1 MKYAYITGAAGGL
14 AGACVEELNRRGGW
28 TIFAVDY
35 NMDGLN
41 ALVERTSKD
50 VIPIQIDIS
59 NMASVDAATEE
70 VKKYTDHL
78 DVVVNAAG
86 IHTMAS
92 LVEGDPVSIM
102 ERMININ
109 VLGMI
114 RVNKSVFPLV
124 DACKG
129 RIINFSSECGWEQP
143 QPFNSPYAIT
153 KYAVEAYTIGL
164 RRELAFLDDK
174 VIKIQP
180 GSFKTGMHGQAA
192 AGYHKLLESTEHYA
206 PVLKVL
212 APLMEIA
219 LAHPNDKKYLVET
232 VMEAIYAEHP
242 KQNYKC
248 KNTWYLGL
256 IDPIPGWIMDPAYK
270 VVVGTGY
277 KIMKFFGKA

>member
-14 AGACVEELNRRGGW
+14 AGACVEELVARGGW

-35 NMDGLN
+35 NEEGLKEL
-41 ALVERTSKD
+41 AAKCGD
-50 VIPIQIDIS
+50 CVIPIQVDIS
-59 NMASVDAATEE
+59 SLESVQASADK
-70 VKKYTDHL
+70 VKEYTDHL

-92 LVEGDPVSIM
+92 LVEGNPAPLM

-114 RVNKSVFPLV
+114 RVNQCVFPLV
-124 DACKG
+124 NACKG

-153 KYAVEAYTIGL
+153 KWAVEGYNIGL
-164 RRELAFLDDK
+164 RRELAFLK
-174 VIKIQP
+174 VPVIKIQP
-180 GSFKTGMHGQAA
+180 GSFKTGMHGQAN
-192 AGYHKLLESTEHYA
+192 AGYEKLYQTTELYK
-206 PVLKVL
+206 PVLAVL
-212 APLMEIA
+212 SPLMTVA
-219 LAHPNDKKYLVET
+219 MAHPHDKKYLVDT
-232 VMEAIYAEHP
+232 VMEAIYAKHP

-256 IDPIPGWIMDPAYK
+256 IDPIPGWILDPAYR
-270 VVVGTGY
+270 VVVGGGY
-277 KIMKFFGKA
+277 KLMKLLGKA